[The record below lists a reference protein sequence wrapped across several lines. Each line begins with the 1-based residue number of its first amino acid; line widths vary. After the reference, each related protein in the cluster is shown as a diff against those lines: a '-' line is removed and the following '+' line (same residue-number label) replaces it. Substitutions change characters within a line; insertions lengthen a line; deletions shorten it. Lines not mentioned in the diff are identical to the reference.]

1 MAVYSKTSPYYTT
14 QALPNYLDVMTHRD
28 FEFQTDDVYYSLTKE
43 YEYRPDLLA
52 FDLYNDVNLWWV
64 FVVRNKNVI
73 KDPVF
78 DFRAGLRIYLPKLST
93 LRRDIGI

>member
-14 QALPNYLDVMTHRD
+14 LATGNYLDVMTHRD
-28 FEFQTDDVYYSLTKE
+28 FEFQTDDVYYNLTKE
-43 YEYRPDLLA
+43 YEFRPDLLA

-64 FVVRNKNVI
+64 FAIRNKNVI
-73 KDPVF
+73 KDPIF
-78 DFRAGLRIYLPKLST
+78 DFRAGLQIYLPKLST

>member
-14 QALPNYLDVMTHRD
+14 LSFPNYLDVMTHRD
-28 FEFQTDDVYYSLTKE
+28 FEFQTDDVSYSLTKD
-43 YEYRPDLLA
+43 YEYRPDILA

-64 FVVRNKNVI
+64 FAVRNKNVI

-78 DFRAGLRIYLPKLST
+78 DFKAGLRIYLPKLSI